1 VIWLELKKISNM
13 CSFLKLIR
21 YKNLLMVLLTLVLT
35 KYALINSV
43 TATVSDL
50 QFILVAMA
58 ILCITAAGY
67 IINDIYDVATDTIN
81 KPTKVFIGN
90 SISKKN
96 GLFAYVT
103 LSIVGLILGMYA
115 SYLNGNSSYVI
126 FFIGSVGLLYWYS
139 KTLKRIAIIGNIIIS
154 FLTALTI
161 FIVFVFEIKN
171 TNPSS
176 NILEVFI
183 RIVNAMAVTVSVFI
197 YILFAFFMTL
207 IREMIKD
214 IEDINGDYTSK
225 MKTLPIIIGIN
236 RTKNIVLVIS
246 SVMFLFILIILKEE
260 LVHLPLLFWY
270 TILFVISP
278 FGWFLYKLFNSKNSK
293 DFNLLSTLIKV
304 IMFIG
309 IISMLLIKR

>member
-1 VIWLELKKISNM
+1 M

>member
-1 VIWLELKKISNM
+1 M

-35 KYALINSV
+35 KYALINSF
-43 TATVSDL
+43 TPTVSGL

-96 GLFAYVT
+96 GLVAYVT
-103 LSIVGLILGMYA
+103 LSIVGLIFGMYA
-115 SYLNGNSSYVI
+115 SYLNGNSSYI
-126 FFIGSVGLLYWYS
+126 LFFIGSVGLLYWYS
-139 KTLKRIAIIGNIIIS
+139 KTLKRIAIIGNIVIS

-161 FIVFVFEIKN
+161 FIVFIFEIKN
-171 TNPSS
+171 TNPAS
-176 NILEVFI
+176 NILAVLTK
-183 RIVNAMAVTVSVFI
+183 IVNAIAVMIPVFI

-246 SVMFLFILIILKEE
+246 SVIFLFIIIILKEE
-260 LVHLPLLFWY
+260 LVHIPLLFWY
-270 TILFVISP
+270 TILFIISP

-304 IMFIG
+304 IMSIG
-309 IISMLLIKR
+309 IISMLLINR